1 MWTSWAESLSFKDG
15 KLYFELGPMRL
26 TVIAEKDG
34 KPCWKAVSAAVSQ
47 AVQALCEVAENR
59 RKLSRPAVE
68 IDGGDFPEVVR
79 RMVEACRA
87 TGDETLTPMAAVAGA
102 ISDLAAEAAL
112 KAGAE
117 KVVVENRGDIA
128 VRFAEGFEGSATIG
142 VKTSL
147 QARNCRFLLE
157 VKPESGIGGVATS
170 GLEGMGLTLGIADA
184 AVAAASTGAL
194 ADACSTLLGNHTLT
208 RNIPVERRKASELD
222 PSTDIPSL
230 EVTVRVGRLTWKQRL
245 EAVENGMREASRLMA
260 RGSLLGAL
268 IVVGECWKAQPP
280 NLFQPVK
287 P

>member
-112 KAGAE
+112 KAGA
-117 KVVVENRGDIA
+117 
-128 VRFAEGFEGSATIG
+128 
-142 VKTSL
+142 
-147 QARNCRFLLE
+147 
-157 VKPESGIGGVATS
+157 
-170 GLEGMGLTLGIADA
+170 
-184 AVAAASTGAL
+184 
-194 ADACSTLLGNHTLT
+194 
-208 RNIPVERRKASELD
+208 
-222 PSTDIPSL
+222 
-230 EVTVRVGRLTWKQRL
+230 
-245 EAVENGMREASRLMA
+245 
-260 RGSLLGAL
+260 
-268 IVVGECWKAQPP
+268 
-280 NLFQPVK
+280 
-287 P
+287 